1 MTIYKVIDI
10 TNNNKVLLETIDKRE
25 VDKMLTKL
33 REKLLDTAYIIKV
46 EQITRGETEEFFD

>member
-10 TNNNKVLLETIDKRE
+10 TNSNKVLLETIDKRE